1 MTRVYRTCEMWV
13 GKKAVHDLTATTV
26 LVVAAQEEVRREFLL
41 SQSRSEQGLV
51 VSDLSQSVND

>member
-1 MTRVYRTCEMWV
+1 MWA
-13 GKKAVHDLTATTV
+13 GKKHDLTATTV

-41 SQSRSEQGLV
+41 SQSRTEQGLV

>member
-1 MTRVYRTCEMWV
+1 MTRVYRTCEMWA
-13 GKKAVHDLTATTV
+13 GKKHDLTATTV

-41 SQSRSEQGLV
+41 SQSRTEQGLV